1 MNKLSPDV
9 IKVNWDEDVKPTVG
23 VCHIFDQFFFLH
35 TAGIAYD
42 SN

>member
-9 IKVNWDEDVKPTVG
+9 IKLNWDEDVKATPG
-23 VCHIFDQFFFLH
+23 VCHTFDQFFFLH
-35 TAGIAYD
+35 TSGIAYD